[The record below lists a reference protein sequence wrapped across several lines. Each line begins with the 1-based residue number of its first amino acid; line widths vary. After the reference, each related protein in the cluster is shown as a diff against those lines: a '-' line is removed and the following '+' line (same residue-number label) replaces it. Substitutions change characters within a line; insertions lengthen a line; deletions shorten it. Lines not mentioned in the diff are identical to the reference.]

1 MPGPRDEAEVRQI
14 VEHLAMLFNDL
25 GMPRMPARVMFA
37 VAAAESE
44 GLTAGEISAQLGV
57 SPAAVSGAVR
67 YLAPLGLLNKVP
79 VPGSRRD
86 RYRLTSNLWYEA
98 AMTRNEPLR
107 EAAEVAGQAVRAVG
121 GPDTDAGARLGEM
134 SDFFAFL
141 VEQMPE
147 LIERWRKHKAELGH
161 TT

>member
-1 MPGPRDEAEVRQI
+1 MPGRRDEAEVRRL

-25 GMPRMPARVMFA
+25 GMPRMPARVIFA
-37 VAAAESE
+37 VAVAETD
-44 GLTAGEISAQLGV
+44 GLTAAELADQLGV

-67 YLAPLGLLNKVP
+67 YLAPLGLLGKVP

-86 RYRLTSNLWYEA
+86 RYRLTSTLWYEA
-98 AMTRNEPLR
+98 AMTRTEPLG
-107 EAAEVAGQAVRAVG
+107 EAAKLAGQAVRAVG
-121 GPDTDAGARLGEM
+121 GPGTLAGARLAEM

-147 LIERWRKHKAELGH
+147 LIERWRKHKAEIGH
-161 TT
+161 QT